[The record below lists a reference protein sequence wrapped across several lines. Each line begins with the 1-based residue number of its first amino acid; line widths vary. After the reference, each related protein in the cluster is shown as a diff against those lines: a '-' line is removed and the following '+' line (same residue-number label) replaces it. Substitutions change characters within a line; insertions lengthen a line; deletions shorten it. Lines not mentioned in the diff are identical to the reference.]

1 MSTEF
6 PRSSRCR
13 VAVLLLAILA
23 VAEGFSPCTFTQAS
37 NSLAGRTRET
47 LIPRTVL
54 FSDVS
59 EPAETA
65 EEEEA
70 SEEEKPVVKRER
82 HTLFVGNI
90 DFDTNDDELRD
101 LFSQSGT
108 VELVSIPVNKMTGQP
123 RGFAFVDMSSA
134 EECDKAIESLGGSS
148 FKERTIRVSKSLP
161 KEDVKKQNFKREK
174 LYVGNLPFE
183 VTKEDL
189 IGVFEKYGS
198 VWDCYLPMYQETGEP
213 RGFAFV
219 TLDEENAEKAIEELN
234 GMELHGRPL
243 VVNKPLAPGE
253 KPARRQRTPRQ
264 KLYIGNLSFYT
275 VADTLKEVFEE
286 FGEVYDCYLP
296 EDPESG
302 GSRGF
307 GFITLDKDAAQDAI
321 RATDGME
328 LDGRTIRV
336 NEAQGKGFRK
346 RNNYNNEDDGYEP

>member
-1 MSTEF
+1 
-6 PRSSRCR
+6 
-13 VAVLLLAILA
+13 
-23 VAEGFSPCTFTQAS
+23 
-37 NSLAGRTRET
+37 
-47 LIPRTVL
+47 
-54 FSDVS
+54 
-59 EPAETA
+59 
-65 EEEEA
+65 
-70 SEEEKPVVKRER
+70 
-82 HTLFVGNI
+82 
-90 DFDTNDDELRD
+90 
-101 LFSQSGT
+101 
-108 VELVSIPVNKMTGQP
+108 MTGQP